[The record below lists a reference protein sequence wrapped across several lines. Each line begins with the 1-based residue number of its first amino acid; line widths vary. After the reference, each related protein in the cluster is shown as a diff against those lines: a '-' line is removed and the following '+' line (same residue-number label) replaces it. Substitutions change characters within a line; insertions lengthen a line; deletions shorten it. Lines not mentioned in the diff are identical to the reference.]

1 MMEYIIIVAVGAVVG
16 CYLYKQRIS
25 SEPDTDADTD
35 MDTDMDKDKDREIYV
50 CDQCG
55 EKFCDC
61 HKKKRSDI

>member
-1 MMEYIIIVAVGAVVG
+1 MMEYIIIVAVGAVFG
-16 CYLYKQRIS
+16 CYLYKQRMS
-25 SEPDTDADTD
+25 SEPDTDTD
-35 MDTDMDKDKDREIYV
+35 MDMDKDKDREICV

>member
-1 MMEYIIIVAVGAVVG
+1 MEYIIIVAVGAVVG

-25 SEPDTDADTD
+25 SEPDTDSAR
-35 MDTDMDKDKDREIYV
+35 KIYV